1 MERPV
6 PAMPT
11 TRLTKQE
18 KAWRAE
24 EDANTLARAKVI
36 VNDPARLTGAKSAA
50 LRMAEADKE
59 EASALDEVSKLKPN
73 KPLRDVVSTKAPV
86 RRRKKPAPNP
96 HNVFK
101 KI

>member
-1 MERPV
+1 
-6 PAMPT
+6 MPT

-18 KAWRAE
+18 REWRNE

-36 VNDPARLTGAKSAA
+36 VNDPARLVGAKSAA
-50 LRMAEADKE
+50 LRMAEADKV
-59 EASALDEVSKLKPN
+59 EATALDEVSKLKPN
-73 KPLRDVVSTKAPV
+73 EPLRDVVATKAKV
-86 RRRKKPAPNP
+86 RKKPKPKPNP